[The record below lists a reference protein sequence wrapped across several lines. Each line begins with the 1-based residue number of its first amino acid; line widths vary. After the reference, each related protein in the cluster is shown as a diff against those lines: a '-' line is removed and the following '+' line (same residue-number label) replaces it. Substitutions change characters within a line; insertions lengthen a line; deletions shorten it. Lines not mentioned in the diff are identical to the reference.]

1 LQQGREVTILG
12 NLARQDRGG
21 NEHVTSQPLMNR
33 NQHAQA
39 CAQGRALDGSRRMIT
54 LIRPRETLLPRPAV
68 AAELSRTTVPQHD
81 LRAWL
86 RRPVGLPAPDQELM
100 R

>member
-1 LQQGREVTILG
+1 ML
-12 NLARQDRGG
+12 
-21 NEHVTSQPLMNR
+21 
-33 NQHAQA
+33 
-39 CAQGRALDGSRRMIT
+39 T
-54 LIRPRETLLPRPAV
+54 LTRPREALLPRPAV

-100 R
+100 PREFAF